1 VIARLRLGELE
12 VGEPLERAA
21 VYCRQNAEGFQLA
34 RCLVGLAELALAR
47 GDAAACLAHADE
59 LLSLVEPPGLAE
71 LAAEA
76 RRWRG
81 EALLVQGR
89 REEASE
95 ELGRAVL
102 AAEKI
107 GRKHKFDQ

>member
-1 VIARLRLGELE
+1 M
-12 VGEPLERAA
+12 
-21 VYCRQNAEGFQLA
+21 
-34 RCLVGLAELALAR
+34 
-47 GDAAACLAHADE
+47 
-59 LLSLVEPPGLAE
+59 EPPGLAE